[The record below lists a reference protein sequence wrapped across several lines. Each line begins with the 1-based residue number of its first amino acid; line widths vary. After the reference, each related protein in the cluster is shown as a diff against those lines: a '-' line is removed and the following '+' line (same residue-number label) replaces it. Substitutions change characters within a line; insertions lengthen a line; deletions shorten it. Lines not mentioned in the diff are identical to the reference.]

1 MNWET
6 SEAKPAIRLITR
18 ADDCGSSHAANVAIL
33 QSLKAG
39 FLKNI
44 SLMACCRFIEEAAE
58 MLAARQDICFGLHA
72 VLNAEWDAV
81 KWGPVL
87 PASQVSTLVDENGM
101 FMPSP
106 QTFEIRKPDLDEIM
120 LEIQAQLDRLRA
132 LGFRIT
138 YVDTHMFPEYHV
150 PGMEESMNEWAD
162 KEGLLYW
169 NRYCSTLRRVK
180 EKPDHLLD
188 DILSR
193 LVAADEGQY
202 LYIGHPAIDT
212 QEMRSLGNQ
221 HISGE
226 KLAAGRVLE
235 AMLFTDPRILELC
248 SKKGIVP
255 IRYDEALQVTEKLPP
270 LHEWF
275 FT

>member
-1 MNWET
+1 LIWET
-6 SEAKPAIRLITR
+6 NEAKPAIRLITR
-18 ADDCGSSHAANVAIL
+18 ADDCGSSHAANVGIL

-39 FLKNI
+39 FIKNI

-58 MLAARQDICFGLHA
+58 MLAARRDICFGLHA
-72 VLNAEWDAV
+72 TLNAEWDAV

-87 PASQVSTLVDENGM
+87 PVSQVSTLVDENGM

-106 QTFEIRKPDLDEIM
+106 QKFEVRKPDLDEIM
-120 LEIQAQLDRLRA
+120 LEIQAQLDKLRA
-132 LGFRIT
+132 LGFRIS

-150 PGMEESMNEWAD
+150 PGMEERMIEWAG

-169 NRYCSTLRRVK
+169 NRYCSTLKRVK
-180 EKPDHLLD
+180 ATDNLID
-188 DILSR
+188 DIVSR
-193 LVAADEGQY
+193 LEAADQGQY
-202 LYIGHPAIDT
+202 LYLGHPAIDT
-212 QEMRSLGNQ
+212 EEMRSLGNQ

-226 KLAAGRVLE
+226 KLAAGRLLE
-235 AMLFTDPRILELC
+235 AKLFTDPNILELC